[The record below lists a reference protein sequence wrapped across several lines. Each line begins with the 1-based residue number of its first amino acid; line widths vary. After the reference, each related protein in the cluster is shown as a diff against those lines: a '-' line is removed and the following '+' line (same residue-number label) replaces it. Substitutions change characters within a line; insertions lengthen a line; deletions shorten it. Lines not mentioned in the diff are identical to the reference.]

1 MWLVAGL
8 GNPGRK
14 YSMTR
19 HNLGFMVIDE
29 IARRWNIRLI
39 DKGLY
44 EIGEKDVDGTKV
56 VLLKP
61 LTYMNRSGIAI
72 KEVCERYGLPSERLI
87 VIHDDIDMETG
98 KLRLRHRGSSG
109 GHRGVQS
116 IIDAI
121 GEDFKRIKIGVGRD
135 KSIPTDEYVL
145 MRFRDDEMPVIN
157 GAIERAIKKIVEVI
171 SCGD

>member
-14 YSMTR
+14 YHMTR
-19 HNLGFMVIDE
+19 HNVGFMVIDE
-29 IARRWNIRLI
+29 ILKRRNVSLMKRE
-39 DKGLY
+39 LY
-44 EIGEKDVDGTKV
+44 ESAESIIDGKRV
-56 VLLKP
+56 VFVKP

-72 KEVCERYGLPSERLI
+72 KDLCERYGLPSERVI
-87 VIHDDIDMETG
+87 VIHDDIDMEIG

-135 KSIPTDEYVL
+135 KDVPADEYVL
-145 MRFRDDEMPVIN
+145 ERFKSDEMVII
-157 GAIERAIKKIVEVI
+157 GDAIERAIDKVLEVI
-171 SCGD
+171 SSDE

>member
-8 GNPGRK
+8 GNPGKR

-29 IARRWNIRLI
+29 ISRRWSIRLV
-39 DKGLY
+39 DEELY
-44 EIGEKDVDGTKV
+44 EIGKKDIDDRSVI
-56 VLLKP
+56 LLKP

-72 KEVCERYGLPSERLI
+72 KEACEKYGVTSDRVI

-121 GEDFKRIKIGVGRD
+121 GEGFKRIKIGIGRD
-135 KSIPTDEYVL
+135 KSIPADEYVL
-145 MRFRDDEMPVIN
+145 MRFKDDEMPLIN
-157 GAIERAIKKIVEVI
+157 GAIERAIDKVKEVI
-171 SCGD
+171 SSSE